1 MASKT
6 GMRELLIEE
15 LRDIYNAEKQITKA
29 LPKMARAAKSE
40 ELKAAFKMHL
50 EETQGQIER
59 LEQVFEKL
67 DTRARGKLCHAME
80 GLVEEA
86 KDMMEEDLS
95 PELMDAALIAA
106 AQKVEHYE
114 IASYGTVHA
123 SAVAL
128 GEQEVAGLL
137 EQTLNEE
144 KATDEK
150 LNKLAVGDI
159 NKKAMQAA

>member
-1 MASKT
+1 MAGKT

-29 LPKMARAAKSE
+29 LPKMARAAQSE
-40 ELKAAFKMHL
+40 DLKAAFKAHL

-123 SAVAL
+123 YAVAL
-128 GEQEVAGLL
+128 GEQEVADLL

-159 NKKAMQAA
+159 NKRAMQAA